1 MKRNERIFRHC
12 LCFLL
17 AICCIVPVCSGCRRQ
32 EERRNL
38 GVDDGIESFLFNFDS
53 RDEVAALVKDVKRG
67 VIPQS
72 LSWHYDQNI
81 MAKKNH
87 QVPLRFT
94 DDAEIIS
101 DVYYALGD
109 AIVVG
114 IAGSQTSKTPI
125 DLTFTLQDGT
135 DCTFRFAMENTIRI
149 SGQNYI
155 LEANGRLWNLLSEAS
170 AETESDAAE
179 TESEAIETESESAET
194 ESEAAETES
203 EHPAQIKN

>member
-53 RDEVAALVKDVKRG
+53 RDEVAALVKDIKRG
-67 VIPQS
+67 VFPQS
-72 LSWHYDQNI
+72 LSWHYDRNI

-125 DLTFTLQDGT
+125 DLTSGS
-135 DCTFRFAMENTIRI
+135 AGRI
-149 SGQNYI
+149 ISWRQTAGSGI
-155 LEANGRLWNLLSEAS
+155 CLVR
-170 AETESDAAE
+170 
-179 TESEAIETESESAET
+179 
-194 ESEAAETES
+194 
-203 EHPAQIKN
+203 HPQRQRAKPQRQRAKP